1 MERDKSSRTE
11 VTIEIVLIVVVALY
25 LAFRHSM

>member
-11 VTIEIVLIVVVALY
+11 VTIEIVFIVIVALY